1 MGFVDGGKRG
11 VGKPKR
17 YGKPTIGKEESD
29 QVRYFLDVPQ
39 LRSACL
45 VLDVNWLQG
54 ADCIYL
60 GVSGFGFSGSI
71 SENVN

>member
-45 VLDVNWLQG
+45 VLDVN
-54 ADCIYL
+54 
-60 GVSGFGFSGSI
+60 
-71 SENVN
+71 